1 MFYLPRA
8 SLSSQGERGSEAT
21 TRLLNISCGPSD
33 PTFPRPEAHLAKYA
47 LSYSLL
53 TLNSLCH
60 PPTQPSCLGSPV
72 SEAWQGRQR
81 HKGMGVLPH
90 PHPPWFPGAEG
101 FLVSSLEQGTKP
113 SPAWPQSGHSWEC
126 VSLDTGWCGGACAIS
141 VCLCNWTL
149 FTNLRICL
157 CLRGLCI
164 LVFIC
169 VFPCVY
175 RPM

>member
-1 MFYLPRA
+1 MFHLPRT
-8 SLSSQGERGSEAT
+8 SFSSQEERGSEAT
-21 TRLLNISCGPSD
+21 SGFLNISCGPSD
-33 PTFPRPEAHLAKYA
+33 PTFPRPEAHLAKYVP
-47 LSYSLL
+47 SYSLL

-60 PPTQPSCLGSPV
+60 PQTSLLVWARLFLKPGRVGRGTKEWVFFLTPT
-72 SEAWQGRQR
+72 
-81 HKGMGVLPH
+81 
-90 PHPPWFPGAEG
+90 PPWLPGAEG
-101 FLVSSLEQGTKP
+101 FLVSSLEQGTKS

-149 FTNLRICL
+149 FMYLRICL
-157 CLRGLCI
+157 CLQGLCI

-175 RPM
+175 RPV